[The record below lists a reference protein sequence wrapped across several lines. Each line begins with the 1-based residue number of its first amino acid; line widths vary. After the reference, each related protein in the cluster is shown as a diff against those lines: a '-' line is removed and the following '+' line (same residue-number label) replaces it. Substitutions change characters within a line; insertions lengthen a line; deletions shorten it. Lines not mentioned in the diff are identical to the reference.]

1 MKAIFLKP
9 KAIFFLCFV
18 LVFLFGRWG
27 YAQED
32 VTKFPSHP
40 ITYIVCVPPGGPT
53 DLMHRVLAKEAE
65 KFLKQPIVVVNK
77 PGGAL
82 MIGSAAITSAEP
94 DGYTVGHY
102 GAGSQLLVPLLE
114 KVPFHPMKDLVPI
127 IQFSGSLYFGIG
139 GKGDSPY
146 KSFKDLVVYA
156 RQNPK
161 KLTFGTTGANSWGF
175 FLTEYLAR
183 IEKVQFTHIPFK
195 GTAEVEPAILGGH
208 IDFGAGDFSYPLV
221 ESGQIRLYLLF
232 SEIHNPARP
241 EIPLLKELYGIPMAS
256 GMSVGTRRAV
266 HPGILAK
273 LEDAFTRATKE
284 PSFISGMKKIDMPII
299 YRNQKDADKFY
310 TDMFALFEK
319 MIKDIGV
326 TKK

>member
-1 MKAIFLKP
+1 MKSIFSKP

-18 LVFLFGRWG
+18 LMFLFAKWG
-27 YAQED
+27 YPQED
-32 VTKFPSHP
+32 VAKFPSRP

-53 DLMHRVLAKEAE
+53 DLMHRLLAKEAE
-65 KFLKQPIVVVNK
+65 KFLKQPVVIANK

-82 MIGSAAITSAEP
+82 MIGTAAMTSSKP

-114 KVPFHPMKDLVPI
+114 KVPFHPMKDMMPI

-146 KSFKDLVVYA
+146 KSFKDLVAYA

-183 IEKVQFTHIPFK
+183 FEKVQFTHIPFK
-195 GTAEVEPAILGGH
+195 GTTEVEPAILGGH

-221 ESGQIRLYLLF
+221 ESGQIKLFLLF
-232 SEIHNPARP
+232 SEIHNPTRP

-256 GMSVGTRRAV
+256 GMSVGTRRGVPA
-266 HPGILAK
+266 GILAK

-284 PSFISGMKKIDMPII
+284 PTFISGMKKIDMPII

-310 TDMFALFEK
+310 TDMFGLFEK
-319 MIKDIGV
+319 MVKEIGV
-326 TKK
+326 SK